1 MSNINTNTVN
11 LMNAGGKQRCYQ
23 DVPDLWHI
31 AMYIEELVLDHPG
44 LEGASAKILDTWH
57 QCHDYKDAIT
67 EDRGAK
73 IISIT

>member
-1 MSNINTNTVN
+1 MSNINTNTIK
-11 LMNAGGKQRCYQ
+11 LMNAGGREKIIG

-31 AMYIEELVLDHPG
+31 AMAVSEGKEIFLNQEASERI
-44 LEGASAKILDTWH
+44 LEVWH
-57 QCHDYKDAIT
+57 MAHDLKDAIT